1 MKSERRVKIAASLLS
16 ADLSRLGE
24 QVRDA
29 EAAGV
34 DYIHI
39 DVMDGRFVPNI
50 TMGPLVVKA
59 VRHVTS
65 LPLVSH
71 LMIVEP
77 DRYIPDF
84 AAAGSDWIAVHQE
97 ASPHLH
103 RTIQQIKSLGLKA
116 AVALNPATPV
126 TLIEEVLE
134 YVEAVLVM
142 TVNPG
147 FGGQEFIESM
157 LGKIKQV
164 RRMLD
169 ERGLAAEVLVDG
181 GINAE
186 TAPLVVAAGASV
198 LGAGTAVFGAEGSI
212 AEAVGRLRRS
222 IEGSPQVFDTTR
234 KPAPV

>member
-16 ADLSRLGE
+16 ADFGRLGE

-34 DYIHI
+34 DHIHV

-50 TMGPLVVKA
+50 AMGPLVVKA
-59 VRHVTS
+59 VRRVTS
-65 LPLVSH
+65 LPLLSH

-103 RTIQQIKSLGLKA
+103 RAIQQIKSLGLKA

-126 TLIEEVLE
+126 TLVEEVLE
-134 YVEAVLVM
+134 DVEAVLVM

-157 LGKIKQV
+157 LGKITQV

-181 GINAE
+181 GISAQ
-186 TAPLVVAAGASV
+186 TAPLAVAAGATV

-212 AEAVGRLRRS
+212 AEAVARLRSS
-222 IEGSPQVFDTTR
+222 IEGSPQVFDTKR
-234 KPAPV
+234 KPAP

>member
-1 MKSERRVKIAASLLS
+1 MKSEQRVKIAASLLS
-16 ADLSRLGE
+16 ADFGRLGE

-59 VRHVTS
+59 VRRVTS

-103 RTIQQIKSLGLKA
+103 RTIQQIESLGLKA

-126 TLIEEVLE
+126 THVQEVLQD
-134 YVEAVLVM
+134 V
-142 TVNPG
+142 
-147 FGGQEFIESM
+147 
-157 LGKIKQV
+157 
-164 RRMLD
+164 
-169 ERGLAAEVLVDG
+169 
-181 GINAE
+181 
-186 TAPLVVAAGASV
+186 GA
-198 LGAGTAVFGAEGSI
+198 
-212 AEAVGRLRRS
+212 RS
-222 IEGSPQVFDTTR
+222 D
-234 KPAPV
+234 K